1 MEQSDWVHFISTITF
16 RRSPIQLE
24 RALTTICSM
33 CAPRA
38 DLKKGDLLIPD
49 PATVGF
55 GGCLRVHR
63 DGTIEALQ
71 APGELLIDLLRLDDE
86 DTTRYRRMMLE
97 MLVTLGLNNQAAFV
111 EWMGYPKELPDLSRP
126 RKKPPGGN
134 SRPDGIAES
143 CFWRRAR
150 RFACDVLNRVNVEC
164 LSSRHKRNKSA
175 ISRSCE
181 SRPIELGL
189 RCVVFKLCA
198 NRPQQIFGTTS
209 MLL

>member
-1 MEQSDWVHFISTITF
+1 MNAPFPFEYPIAPHVRRHGPMGYADYASYRDWLRDEFSFRCAFCLNREQWNF
-16 RRSPIQLE
+16 RLGSFHLDHYVPQI
-24 RALTTICSM
+24 ADPAGA
-33 CAPRA
+33 CAYDNLLYVCA
-38 DLKKGDLLIPD
+38 ACNQKKGDLLVPD

-55 GGCLRVHR
+55 GGCLRVHL

-150 RFACDVLNRVNVEC
+150 GDLP
-164 LSSRHKRNKSA
+164 A
-175 ISRSCE
+175 IY
-181 SRPIELGL
+181 
-189 RCVVFKLCA
+189 
-198 NRPQQIFGTTS
+198 
-209 MLL
+209 